1 MSTYTE
7 HYNAKKPS
15 KSENYD
21 IDVANFNNDL
31 WDEKIFEKQDKV
43 VGKALSTNDFT
54 NQYKNKLDS
63 LKNYDDTEIKNN
75 IEDIQIEQI
84 EQDTKI
90 QFLQTEN
97 LSLKSE
103 NERLR
108 EDLKGLPTST
118 FSGEVIDLNDSSE
131 MRFQEFKVFGNSKQ
145 KEEPSPLHPSEVECC
160 GDNVNIFDG
169 ECEMGNI
176 STSTG
181 QNTDSNEASRSKNY
195 INIKNKDITIGIK
208 DKTFN
213 GTAGRLYFY
222 KNDNTYISNVLINSL
237 PFSTTTPSEATKVRF
252 FLLNSVA
259 NINSKVKIE
268 EGLTPTP
275 YSKYE
280 QGNINFEICNKNLLS
295 SKFESGD
302 LNSTTGYNENNTS
315 RIRTKDY
322 IKVKSNVTYTL
333 SIDTTRLIEYDK
345 NKKFIKCNFGQKTT
359 KTDNET
365 KFIKFSVNTTDIFL
379 KVELEEGSSTSEY
392 VEHQSQ
398 TYTIPT
404 QQPFRKEGDYED
416 TFVKKN
422 GKRYERHWIN
432 RYILDGSK
440 KFVIGNP
447 SNRFYLDINLNN
459 LNYKA
464 KSNYFKTGEE
474 NQFGVLGTVVLQ
486 TNRINL
492 MANEFINA
500 NDFNDWILAQYNAGN
515 PVYIDYI
522 LAEPEDIECTEEQN
536 QILDKIENEAKT
548 YKNIT
553 HIYSNDKI
561 SPKFE
566 GTYNKDIEIMINNKA
581 TIVVESEV

>member
-31 WDEKIFEKQDKV
+31 WDEKIFEKQDKI

-75 IEDIQIEQI
+75 IEDIQIAQI
-84 EQDTKI
+84 KQDSNI
-90 QFLQTEN
+90 QYLQTQN
-97 LSLKSE
+97 TKLKSE

-145 KEEPSPLHPSEVECC
+145 KEEPSPLHPSEVESC
-160 GDNVNIFDG
+160 GDN
-169 ECEMGNI
+169 GNI
-176 STSTG
+176 SF
-181 QNTDSNEASRSKNY
+181 E
-195 INIKNKDITIGIK
+195 IE
-208 DKTFN
+208 
-213 GTAGRLYFY
+213 
-222 KNDNTYISNVLINSL
+222 NDNKTNS
-237 PFSTTTPSEATKVRF
+237 
-252 FLLNSVA
+252 
-259 NINSKVKIE
+259 
-268 EGLTPTP
+268 
-275 YSKYE
+275 
-280 QGNINFEICNKNLLS
+280 
-295 SKFESGD
+295 
-302 LNSTTGYNENNTS
+302 
-315 RIRTKDY
+315 
-322 IKVKSNVTYTL
+322 
-333 SIDTTRLIEYDK
+333 
-345 NKKFIKCNFGQKTT
+345 
-359 KTDNET
+359 
-365 KFIKFSVNTTDIFL
+365 
-379 KVELEEGSSTSEY
+379 
-392 VEHQSQ
+392 QS
-398 TYTIPT
+398 YTIPI
-404 QQPFRKEGDYED
+404 QKPFRKVGNYED

-422 GKRYERHWIN
+422 SKRYEGHWIK
-432 RYILDGSK
+432 RLILDGSN

-447 SNRFYLDINLNN
+447 NNRFYLDINLNN
-459 LNYKA
+459 LNYEA
-464 KSNYFKTGEE
+464 KSNYFKTGKE
-474 NQFGVLGTVVLQ
+474 NQFGVSETVVLQ

-492 MANEFINA
+492 MTSEFTNA

-522 LAEPEDIECTEEQN
+522 LAEPEDIECTDEQN
-536 QILDKIENEAKT
+536 KILDQIDNEAKT
-548 YKNIT
+548 YKGVTRI
-553 HIYSNDKI
+553 HSNDKV